1 MLRWLILIVLLL
13 PGVAQA
19 AETVLHSAA
28 TANADGKNIAV
39 SDKGS
44 LGLTVTISGTATV
57 TFQGSADGGTTWSDM
72 NCIAL
77 GTTTE
82 VTSATSSGQYQCS
95 VGGLTHARAPISGCS
110 GCTVTVQ
117 ASSSL
122 ASRGRSGGSGAGTL
136 DQAFDGGKVIDG
148 ANSLANAVRIGD
160 GVTPMCI
167 YTDATA
173 GPIVTPCTDSNVRT
187 RIPANFT
194 WCLFDVEG
202 GNCALTVDPDAASAN
217 AMYQFGANY
226 RPRKS
231 IWFPAGSL
239 STDGTEC
246 SAPAELTI
254 NSGPKAYGI
263 VCSLPGTN
271 LDGHI
276 YGSVVMPDSWDGGT
290 VTFKVSAV
298 LDTDGASSVTLH
310 GVVAAQAVA
319 TTGTIAST
327 YGTQQDLDLAEA
339 VADAQWDMIQTTS
352 AAVTASGSPAGG
364 QILVFRY
371 TVCDTGTPPT
381 TGCSASSAT
390 AVADFTILG
399 LTLEYSTSSLSD

>member
-1 MLRWLILIVLLL
+1 MLMKGWTMKRLYAALVLM
-13 PGVAQA
+13 ACMA
-19 AETVLHSAA
+19 
-28 TANADGKNIAV
+28 
-39 SDKGS
+39 
-44 LGLTVTISGTATV
+44 GTAHAQ
-57 TFQGSADGGTTWSDM
+57 FSGG
-72 NCIAL
+72 
-77 GTTTE
+77 G
-82 VTSATSSGQYQCS
+82 
-95 VGGLTHARAPISGCS
+95 
-110 GCTVTVQ
+110 
-117 ASSSL
+117 
-122 ASRGRSGGSGAGTL
+122 SGGSGVSTL

-148 ANSLANAVRIGD
+148 ASDLTSAMCVGD
-160 GVTPMCI
+160 GTRQICFYGDATLGPVVRPRNGAAD
-167 YTDATA
+167 TDAAFRCWTNQNCV
-173 GPIVTPCTDSNVRT
+173 I
-187 RIPANFT
+187 
-194 WCLFDVEG
+194 FDVEG
-202 GNCALTVDPDAASAN
+202 SNPMLTIDPDAASVN

-298 LDTDGASSVTLH
+298 LDTDGASSVTLQ

-319 TTGTIAST
+319 TTGTIAAT
-327 YGTQQDLDLAEA
+327 YGTQQDLDVSEA
-339 VADAQWDMIQTTS
+339 VGDVQWDMIQATS

>member
-1 MLRWLILIVLLL
+1 MKRLYAALVLM
-13 PGVAQA
+13 ACMA
-19 AETVLHSAA
+19 
-28 TANADGKNIAV
+28 
-39 SDKGS
+39 
-44 LGLTVTISGTATV
+44 GTAHAQ
-57 TFQGSADGGTTWSDM
+57 FSGG
-72 NCIAL
+72 
-77 GTTTE
+77 G
-82 VTSATSSGQYQCS
+82 
-95 VGGLTHARAPISGCS
+95 
-110 GCTVTVQ
+110 
-117 ASSSL
+117 
-122 ASRGRSGGSGAGTL
+122 SGGSGVSTL

-148 ANSLANAVRIGD
+148 ASDLTSAMCVGD
-160 GVTPMCI
+160 GTRQICFYGDATLGPVVRPRNGAAD
-167 YTDATA
+167 TDAAFRCWTNQNCV
-173 GPIVTPCTDSNVRT
+173 I
-187 RIPANFT
+187 
-194 WCLFDVEG
+194 FDVEG
-202 GNCALTVDPDAASAN
+202 SNPMLTIDPDAASVN

-298 LDTDGASSVTLH
+298 LDTDGASSVTLQ

-319 TTGTIAST
+319 TTGTIAAT
-327 YGTQQDLDLAEA
+327 YGTQQDLDVSEA
-339 VADAQWDMIQTTS
+339 VGDVQWDMIQATS